1 VMGAY
6 DYTGGRLT
14 GYQRDP
20 RVDEFDRKEYMR
32 KNRRRPIEETIA
44 EIGEGRGILHPTV
57 VDRKHSNYAAGIYAP
72 GYEERRR
79 QRIKEKYGIDVPT
92 NPPAT

>member
-1 VMGAY
+1 MGAF

-20 RVDEFDRKEYMR
+20 KVDEFDRKEYLR
-32 KNRRRPIEETIA
+32 KNRRRPIEETVA
-44 EIGEGRGILHPTV
+44 ELGEGRGLQHPIITSK
-57 VDRKHSNYAAGIYAP
+57 KHTNSDTGIYAP
-72 GYEERRR
+72 GYEERRK